1 MIINFNPLCECNT
14 CTRTHAHKHTHI
26 YKISI
31 SEQLSGMCWCKHEIH
46 FSPILC
52 ALCFVHWST
61 HCSSHFHVHL
71 KIFFPGRQRKF
82 QFHFWMPC
90 NPKNMVV
97 KLKEKLNQAASEA
110 CVYVGLVI
118 RNIQCRHSAQLFVLW
133 MVDSHEIG
141 PAPSFL
147 MCCLCQGLRGRNAL
161 WEGWRRCFP
170 GFHVLS
176 IRCVG
181 SPGFCVL
188 SIICVG
194 SPKRTVCDW
203 FCNAMHMYCRSSY
216 LAIWKYGALPTTR
229 KSCSLP
235 WEQHPFGA
243 VLSSILKKTIKKN
256 VLALEL
262 REESEV
268 LRILSLGTFRG
279 LSHLP

>member
-1 MIINFNPLCECNT
+1 
-14 CTRTHAHKHTHI
+14 
-26 YKISI
+26 
-31 SEQLSGMCWCKHEIH
+31 
-46 FSPILC
+46 
-52 ALCFVHWST
+52 
-61 HCSSHFHVHL
+61 
-71 KIFFPGRQRKF
+71 
-82 QFHFWMPC
+82 
-90 NPKNMVV
+90 
-97 KLKEKLNQAASEA
+97 
-110 CVYVGLVI
+110 
-118 RNIQCRHSAQLFVLW
+118 

-203 FCNAMHMYCRSSY
+203 FCNAVHMYCRSSY

-243 VLSSILKKTIKKN
+243 VLSSILKKTIKKKCLGIGAERRIRGPKN
-256 VLALEL
+256 TVSWDLQGTLPFALVPH
-262 REESEV
+262 SPC
-268 LRILSLGTFRG
+268 TFRTLG
-279 LSHLP
+279 LISEPFETVGQTCMCAYVHFSWLWLVCCCFLQLLRTPKA